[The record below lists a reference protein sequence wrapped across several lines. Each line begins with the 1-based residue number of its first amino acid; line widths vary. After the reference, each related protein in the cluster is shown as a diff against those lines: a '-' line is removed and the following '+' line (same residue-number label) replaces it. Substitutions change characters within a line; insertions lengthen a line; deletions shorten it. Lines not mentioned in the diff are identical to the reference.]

1 MRLLPRDERF
11 FELFTAVTTL
21 TLNAARQLREM
32 LEAEP
37 GQRAHLIDQIKRAE
51 HEADEL
57 TMEVVTRLHRS
68 FITPLDREDIHLL
81 ASHLDDIIDIIDGT
95 ARRAAIFQ
103 IGTSPRG
110 VTLMA
115 GVIERAMAELLTA
128 VKELESG
135 RRDRLSPSCQAVKKL
150 EEEGDAVYHE
160 WLARLFDDSED
171 ALTILKWK
179 EIYDNLERTLDQ
191 IEDAANILQSISIK
205 NS

>member
-32 LEAEP
+32 LEADP
-37 GQRAHLIDQIKRAE
+37 DRRVHLIDQIKRAE

-81 ASHLDDIIDIIDGT
+81 ASHLDDIMDIIDGT
-95 ARRAAIFQ
+95 ARRAAIFR
-103 IGTSPRG
+103 IGKSPRG
-110 VTLMA
+110 VILMA
-115 GVIERAMAELLTA
+115 GVIERAMEQLLNA

-135 RRDRLSPSCQAVKKL
+135 RRDKLSPSCQAVKKL

-160 WLARLFDDSED
+160 WLAKLFDNSED
-171 ALTILKWK
+171 ALTVMKWK

-191 IEDAANILQSISIK
+191 TEDAANILQSISIK